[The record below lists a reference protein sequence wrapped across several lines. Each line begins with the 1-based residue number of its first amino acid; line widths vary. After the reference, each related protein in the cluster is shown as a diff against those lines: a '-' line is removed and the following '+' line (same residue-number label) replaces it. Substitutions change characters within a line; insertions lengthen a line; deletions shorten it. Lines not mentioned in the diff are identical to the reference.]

1 MIGYI
6 TLDMGFEKLEAI
18 TYTGIDHRHFAQP
31 V

>member
-1 MIGYI
+1 MTGDIA
-6 TLDMGFEKLEAI
+6 LDMGFEKLGAI